1 LQPIDRNGIL
11 GYVNRRAQQ
20 RASTLEEIK
29 SAALEQ
35 ISLQGAS
42 ALSIRGVARAIGMS
56 PAGLYRYYDS
66 LDDLLT
72 DLISDAYN
80 DLADA
85 VEAATAG
92 PGTVRE
98 RLRRGMLAYRQWS
111 VEHPNRFLLIF
122 GTPVPGYTAPQEGPT
137 VRANRR
143 VGAAFFSLLAE
154 GWRSGVLDLPV
165 AARDATEQE
174 AAFLTGVDPDFPA
187 AWLTP
192 FIGAWAHFHGM
203 VTLEL
208 LNQLDWIYPDA
219 TGFYEAEI
227 DRLLASWSA
236 RNPVPAEH

>member
-1 LQPIDRNGIL
+1 M
-11 GYVNRRAQQ
+11 NRRAQR
-20 RASTLEEIK
+20 RAATLEEIK
-29 SAALEQ
+29 QAALEQ
-35 ISLQGAS
+35 ISLHGAS
-42 ALSIRGVARAIGMS
+42 GLSIRGVARAIGMS

-72 DLISDAYN
+72 DLLSDAYN

-92 PGTVRE
+92 PGSVRE
-98 RLRRGMLAYRQWS
+98 GLRRGMLAYRQWS

-122 GTPVPGYTAPQEGPT
+122 GTPVPGYTAPEEGPT
-137 VRANRR
+137 VQANRR
-143 VGAAFFSLLAE
+143 LGAAFFTLLVE
-154 GWRSGVLDLPV
+154 GWRTGELDLPV
-165 AARDATEQE
+165 ADRAATAQE
-174 AAFLTGVDPDFPA
+174 ADFLAGVDPDFPA

-219 TGFYEAEI
+219 VGFYDAEI

-236 RNPVPAEH
+236 QNGPQQS